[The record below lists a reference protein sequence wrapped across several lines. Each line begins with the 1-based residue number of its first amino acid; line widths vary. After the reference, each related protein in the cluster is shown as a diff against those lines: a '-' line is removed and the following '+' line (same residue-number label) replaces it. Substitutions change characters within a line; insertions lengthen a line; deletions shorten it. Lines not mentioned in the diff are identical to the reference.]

1 MLLTIEE
8 TIFMKKLLVIVT
20 MLYFFA
26 SCENTKSTSKPEKE
40 ESRSTLN
47 ENTIK
52 SNEEKN
58 KAIALTCIRAWSNG
72 NIDEIVKHLAQNTA
86 DLGDGSTPPAR
97 GIDSVKYF
105 MQMWN
110 SSVKDYK
117 SDNELAVSDGDYVF
131 VYAGWSGTFKND
143 FMGMKTK
150 GKSFNFK
157 DVDIFKFN
165 NENKISEH
173 RAVHFSTVL
182 RQLALQT
189 K

>member
-1 MLLTIEE
+1 MKRLLISVPALLFLVGCTDNKTSSE
-8 TIFMKKLLVIVT
+8 TRADKSNSTPM
-20 MLYFFA
+20 
-26 SCENTKSTSKPEKE
+26 ENTKETKE
-40 ESRSTLN
+40 EQ
-47 ENTIK
+47 
-52 SNEEKN
+52 N
-58 KAIALTCIRAWSNG
+58 KQIALLCIKAWSNG
-72 NIDEIVKHLAQNTA
+72 NIDEIVKHLAPNTA
-86 DLGDGSTPPAR
+86 DLGDESTPPAR

-143 FMGMKTK
+143 FMGMKTM
-150 GKSFNFK
+150 GKSFRFK

-165 NENKISEH
+165 DEGKITEH

-182 RQLALQT
+182 KQLATQS